1 MRLWKSQL
9 ARHAPELVLLAVFVA
24 FALTTRGFLQPTNWS
39 NLMAQS
45 VPVLLLACG
54 QAAVMLTGGLDLSQG
69 AAVGVF
75 SVLLVAVAN
84 HFGSTAAAVVVL
96 LGAVLLGLLNALAAI
111 RLRNSFIATFAMMYV
126 LNGAIIYATDGTPIT
141 AMPPNMR
148 GALQWLGAGHTAG
161 APVLLW
167 LALIPVGV
175 FAWLLLGT
183 RAGLHIYAWGA
194 NPDAARL
201 QGVREFPTLWLAYS
215 SSALG
220 SALAAVGLSA
230 RVLQGNPQM
239 GEGLLFDSIAA
250 CVIGGVALTGGVG
263 GVWCVIR
270 GVALLLVIQN
280 GLYLSNM
287 NSHIRDICV
296 GSMIVV
302 SVLFTQLLVNTRS
315 PKVSNP

>member
-1 MRLWKSQL
+1 
-9 ARHAPELVLLAVFVA
+9 
-24 FALTTRGFLQPTNWS
+24 
-39 NLMAQS
+39 MAQS

-54 QAAVMLTGGLDLSQG
+54 QAAVMITGGLELSQG

-84 HFGSTAAAVVVL
+84 HFGSPAAMIVVL

-111 RLRNSFIATFAMMYV
+111 RLRNAFIATFAMMYI
-126 LNGAIIYATDGTPIT
+126 LNGAVIYATDGAPIT
-141 AMPPNMR
+141 AMPPSLR
-148 GALQWLGAGHTAG
+148 EGLQWLGAAHAAG
-161 APVLLW
+161 MPVLLG
-167 LALIPVGV
+167 LALIPVGG
-175 FAWLLLGT
+175 FAWMLLGT

-194 NPDAARL
+194 NADAARM
-201 QGVREFPTLWLAYS
+201 QGVHEFSTLWLAYS

-220 SALAAVGLSA
+220 SALAAVVLSA
-230 RVLQGNPQM
+230 RVFQGNPQM

-280 GLYLSNM
+280 GLYLSSL

-296 GSMIVV
+296 GVMIVV
-302 SVLFTQLLVNTRS
+302 SVLFTQLLVNTRT
-315 PKVSNP
+315 PKGSKT